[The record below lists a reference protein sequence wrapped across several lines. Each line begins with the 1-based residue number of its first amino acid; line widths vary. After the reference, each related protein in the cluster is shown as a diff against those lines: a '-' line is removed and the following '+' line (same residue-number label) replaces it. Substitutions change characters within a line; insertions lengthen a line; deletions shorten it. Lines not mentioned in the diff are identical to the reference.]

1 MTEFRHVST
10 RDSSSGSVPLGFGFE
25 QYAGLVVTGFFGT
38 IPTTTWLVSIAA
50 GLHLLDSHPTR
61 LAADPVVSGIGVAFV
76 MAGMLVAPWLVP
88 CLVLRARQPR
98 GARIEWNA
106 DEIVEWDGPFRRA
119 AIAWKDLQLGELL
132 WSSSGRGGLSSM
144 ALQLTSRTSDQV
156 ITVWTSRPDKA
167 PKIRRR
173 LWAGQLTELRKAIA
187 EREVAPSGHVN
198 WSRAADPDRPVHRR
212 ATILGRFGYPLA
224 VFAPMA
230 APAFRD
236 DGRSWTAILVAVV
249 AFVLLAIRAAPAFRE
264 VLAILRRRKTA
275 GSAGVAPVVQVEDE
289 ANPYRAVALEAPVVT
304 IDIAGRV
311 AADRLKLRAALVESL
326 VRAACAVMVPVSTA
340 INLFAMK

>member
-1 MTEFRHVST
+1 M
-10 RDSSSGSVPLGFGFE
+10 PLGVGFE

-38 IPTTTWLVSIAA
+38 MPTTTWLVSIAA
-50 GLHLLDSHPTR
+50 GLHLLDSHPTG
-61 LAADPVVSGIGVAFV
+61 LAADPVVSGIGVALV
-76 MAGMLVAPWLVP
+76 MAMMLVAPWLVP

-98 GARIEWNA
+98 GARIDWNA

-132 WSSSGRGGLSSM
+132 WSSSGRGGLSSI

-156 ITVWTSRPDKA
+156 ITVWTARPDKA

-187 EREVAPSGHVN
+187 DHEVVPSGHVN
-198 WSRAADPDRPVHRR
+198 WSRAADRDRPVHRR

-224 VFAPMA
+224 VFAPMV

-236 DGRSWTAILVAVV
+236 DGRSWTAILIAVV
-249 AFVLLAIRAAPAFRE
+249 AFVLLAIRAAPALRE
-264 VLAILRRRKTA
+264 VLAIRARQK
-275 GSAGVAPVVQVEDE
+275 SAGAATTVPIAQVEDE
-289 ANPYRAVALEAPVVT
+289 ANPYRAAAPEAPALVT
-304 IDIAGRV
+304 IDLAGRAV
-311 AADRLKLRAALVESL
+311 ADRLKLRAALVEAL